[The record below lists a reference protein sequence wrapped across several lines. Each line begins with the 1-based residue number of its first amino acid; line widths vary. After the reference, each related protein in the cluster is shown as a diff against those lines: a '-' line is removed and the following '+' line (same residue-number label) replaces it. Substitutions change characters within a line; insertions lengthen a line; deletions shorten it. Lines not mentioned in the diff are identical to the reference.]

1 MNYANSTKLEVLNHH
16 FPIKKEKNT
25 FFRIFYK
32 LCHLTGKM
40 LLIYLGLMSFLAIAN
55 WEKLPSQMGKV
66 FCQNKK
72 NPPSA
77 AVVPT
82 FFSFLICQKDSP
94 TLLNHRKIFLVFCT
108 VLPTAI
114 T

>member
-1 MNYANSTKLEVLNHH
+1 
-16 FPIKKEKNT
+16 
-25 FFRIFYK
+25 
-32 LCHLTGKM
+32 M

-94 TLLNHRKIFLVFCT
+94 TLLNQRKIFLVFCT